1 MGERILERMRHY
13 GLFIFIP
20 LALVL
25 LIAAPYIAK
34 LFVRLNTTSGF
45 FRLPDDIF
53 RIPVYVL
60 LIILWAVP
68 FFLYVRI
75 VRYRDKT
82 RRSYIYDSRKYKRT
96 YRELVEYF
104 QDADPHYLDP
114 ECFEIASW
122 KDSHGIIFGST
133 DEGRLVRL
141 PSDAECNI
149 FVSGMMGSSTSSGVV
164 IPTCSQYEGYT
175 LTIDLK
181 GDIYNACHNKR
192 RILRFCPDLTDE
204 KGENIAL
211 KNSCSFNPFEG
222 VSEMTETD
230 KKLYISNMAMT
241 LIPDEGGTEGSYF
254 PSRGRKLFIGI
265 LYYLMEKK
273 PNITFP
279 EILHA
284 ILHKQKPAGV
294 EMKNFPQTV
303 FEWVIAITQSD
314 CTVAIEQVGSL
325 LGNNE
330 KNISGAFDSLTTALA
345 PFSNDI
351 LDVLLSG
358 KGRCI
363 SPKALEKDMMC
374 IFRYRRRTWKRFTP
388 RYLL

>member
-149 FVSGMMGSSTSSGVV
+149 FVSGMMGSSKTSGVV
-164 IPTCSQYEGYT
+164 IPTCSQYEGST

-325 LGNNE
+325 LGE
-330 KNISGAFDSLTTALA
+330 Q
-345 PFSNDI
+345 
-351 LDVLLSG
+351 
-358 KGRCI
+358 
-363 SPKALEKDMMC
+363 
-374 IFRYRRRTWKRFTP
+374 
-388 RYLL
+388 